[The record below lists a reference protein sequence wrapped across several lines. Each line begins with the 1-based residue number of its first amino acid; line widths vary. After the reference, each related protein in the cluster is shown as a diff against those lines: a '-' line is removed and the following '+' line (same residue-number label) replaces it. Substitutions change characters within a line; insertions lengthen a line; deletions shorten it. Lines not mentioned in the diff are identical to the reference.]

1 MKIEIAEHGRMTES
15 GSSLLRLIQNQDI
28 PLLDLLVR
36 ESIQNS
42 LDAASNDSA
51 KVSVD
56 IRVGEFKAKDLNK
69 HFERIEDGL
78 NRRYIKTKPRYI
90 AVRDSGTSG
99 LTGPVRYEDV
109 KNNLFG
115 NLLKLVYEICKPQS
129 NEGAGG
135 SWGLG
140 KTIYFRLGIG
150 LVIYYSR
157 VCEKGKYQSRLAA
170 CLVENETQKDAL
182 IPHSGGVKRGIAW
195 WGKRESHF
203 QKTTIP
209 EDSEQE
215 IQRVLDVFGIQPYGS
230 KDTGTTIII
239 PYIDENA
246 LLSEVY
252 AKNEPVAEK
261 PYWATRVDDYLK
273 VAIQKWYA
281 PRLNNADYPYG
292 AYLSA
297 SINGQKIKVSEM
309 LPLFRYVREFYIKA
323 SGKDLPDDALIKEEN
338 VIEGEQ
344 LYEESIDLRGVL
356 NTTSSGKFVYAR
368 LSRKQ
373 LQMDPPLN
381 NKSPYQQI
389 TNMPVQME
397 GGNGPIILYT
407 RRPGM
412 IVGYDYDST
421 WTHRMPKSGPDDYI
435 IGLFVANSVN
445 TLKNI
450 TDQRTNKPMTLEEYI
465 RQGEK
470 ADHASWSD
478 RNISGNNPRIIS
490 NIQKNVIN
498 KVKRQ
503 FSEPVKEVYDR
514 QNIGLSHALANML
527 LPAADFGSAATPPS
541 TPPGGGKN
549 PPGHRARKSLLTV
562 TGGPYYS
569 NGKVRLDFEIVLK
582 GKTCRLMLQVLT
594 DFKRYHADNWESEDE
609 LGKEFPVEFVEF
621 NVSRI
626 GVPTKGKSEFQNV
639 SLSLSSSNANGETE
653 GLSIRYVRSERFS
666 SCSYVELQPI
676 ATGCVLQGN
685 LTFRFKD
692 SGLKAVCELKE
703 L

>member
-1 MKIEIAEHGRMTES
+1 MRIEIAEHGRMTES

-36 ESIQNS
+36 ESVQNS
-42 LDAASNDSA
+42 LDAASNDTT
-51 KVSVD
+51 KVNVD
-56 IRVGEFKAKDLNK
+56 IQVGEFRAKDLNK
-69 HFERIEDGL
+69 HFEKIEDGL
-78 NRRYIKTKPRYI
+78 NRRYIKTTPKFI
-90 AVRDSGTSG
+90 AIRDSGTSG

-157 VCEKGKYQSRLAA
+157 ICEKGKYQSRLAA

-195 WGKRESHF
+195 WGKKESPF

-209 EDSEQE
+209 EDNVQE
-215 IQRVLDVFGIQPYGS
+215 IQRILNVFGIPSYGA
-230 KDTGTTIII
+230 KETGTTIII
-239 PYIDENA
+239 PYIDEEA

-252 AKNEPVAEK
+252 AKNEPIAEK
-261 PYWATRVDDYLK
+261 PYWANRVEDYLR
-273 VAIQKWYA
+273 VAVQKWYA
-281 PRLNNADYPYG
+281 PRLNNVDYPYG

-323 SGKDLPDDALIKEEN
+323 LGKTLDDDSLIKEEG
-338 VIEGEQ
+338 VAEGEQ

-373 LQMDPPLN
+373 LQMEPPLN

-397 GGNGPIILYT
+397 GGNGPIIMYT

-450 TDQRTNKPMTLEEYI
+450 TDQRTGKPMTLEEYI

-498 KVKRQ
+498 KVKKQ
-503 FSEPVKEVYDR
+503 FSEPVKEIYER

-527 LPAADFGSAATPPS
+527 LPASDFGSVATPPPA
-541 TPPGGGKN
+541 PPGGEKA
-549 PPGHRARKSLLTV
+549 PGHRGGRKSSLAV

-569 NGKVRLDFEIVLK
+569 NGKVKLDFEIVLK
-582 GKTCRLMLQVLT
+582 GKNCQLQLQVLT
-594 DFKRYHADNWESEDE
+594 DFKRYHADVWESADE
-609 LGKEFPVEFVEF
+609 LGKAFPVEFVEF
-621 NVSRI
+621 NVNKI
-626 GVPTKGKSEFQNV
+626 GTPAKGKPVLRDILLN
-639 SLSLSSSNANGETE
+639 LSPGSPDGHTE
-653 GLSIRYVRSERFS
+653 ELDVHYIRSERFA
-666 SCSYVELQPI
+666 SCSYIELKPL
-676 ATGCVLQGN
+676 ATGCILYGT
-685 LTFRFKD
+685 LSFEFKD

>member
-36 ESIQNS
+36 ESVQNS
-42 LDAASNDSA
+42 LDAASNTSS

-56 IRVGEFKAKDLNK
+56 IKVGEFNAKDLNK
-69 HFERIEDGL
+69 HFEKIEDGL
-78 NRRYIKTKPRYI
+78 NRRYIRTTPKYI

-109 KNNLFG
+109 KNNFFG

-157 VCEKGKYQSRLAA
+157 ICEKGKYQSRMAA

-195 WGKRESHF
+195 WGKKESLL

-209 EDSEQE
+209 EDNEQE
-215 IQRVLDVFGIQPYGS
+215 IRRILNVFDIPSYGE
-230 KDTGTTIII
+230 KETGTTVII
-239 PYIDENA
+239 PYIDEKA

-261 PYWATRVDDYLK
+261 PYWANRVEDYLK
-273 VAIQKWYA
+273 VAVQKWYA
-281 PRLNNADYPYG
+281 PRLNNANYPYG

-309 LPLFRYVREFYIKA
+309 LPLFRYAREFYIKA
-323 SGKDLPDDALIKEEN
+323 SGNVPDDDSLIKEEG
-338 VIEGEQ
+338 VVEGEQ
-344 LYEESIDLRGVL
+344 LYEESVDLRGVL
-356 NTTSSGKFVYAR
+356 NTTSSGKFVYAK

-373 LQMDPPLN
+373 LQMEPPLN

-389 TNMPVQME
+389 TNVPVQMD
-397 GGNGPIILYT
+397 GGNGPIIMYT

-450 TDQRTNKPMTLEEYI
+450 IDQGTGKPMTLEEYI

-498 KVKRQ
+498 KVKKK
-503 FSEPVKEVYDR
+503 FSESTKEIYER

-527 LPAADFGSAATPPS
+527 LPASDFGSVATPPS
-541 TPPGGGKN
+541 VPTGREKAS
-549 PPGHRARKSLLTV
+549 GHRGDRKSSLTV

-569 NGKVRLDFEIVLK
+569 NGKVKLDFEIVLK
-582 GKTCRLMLQVLT
+582 GKNSKLQLQVLT
-594 DFKRYHADNWESEDE
+594 DFKRYHADIWESADE
-609 LGKEFPVEFVEF
+609 VGKAFPVEFVEF
-621 NVSRI
+621 NVNKI
-626 GVPTKGKSEFQNV
+626 GTPAKGKPV
-639 SLSLSSSNANGETE
+639 IRDASLNLSPDSPDGYTDE
-653 GLSIRYVRSERFS
+653 IDVHYIRSEKFS
-666 SCSYVELQPI
+666 SYSYIELKPA
-676 ATGCVLQGN
+676 ATGCILYGS
-685 LTFRFKD
+685 LSFEFKD

-703 L
+703 F

>member
-1 MKIEIAEHGRMTES
+1 MRIEIAEHGRMTES

-42 LDAASNDSA
+42 LDAASNTST

-56 IRVGEFKAKDLNK
+56 IQVGEFKAKDLNK
-69 HFERIEDGL
+69 HFEKIEDGL
-78 NRRYIKTKPRYI
+78 NRRYIKTEPKFI

-109 KNNLFG
+109 KNNFFG

-140 KTIYFRLGIG
+140 KTIYFRLGVG

-157 VCEKGKYQSRLAA
+157 ICEKGKYQSRLAA

-195 WGKRESHF
+195 WGKKESPF

-209 EDSEQE
+209 EDNEQE
-215 IQRVLDVFGIQPYGS
+215 IQRILNVFGIPSYGV
-230 KDTGTTIII
+230 KETGTTIII
-239 PYIDENA
+239 PYIDEEA

-252 AKNEPVAEK
+252 AKNEPIAEK
-261 PYWATRVDDYLK
+261 PYWTNRVEDYLR
-273 VAIQKWYA
+273 VAVQKWYA
-281 PRLNNADYPYG
+281 PRLNNVDYPYG

-297 SINGQKIKVSEM
+297 SINRQKIKVSEM
-309 LPLFRYVREFYIKA
+309 LPLFRCVREFYIKA
-323 SGKDLPDDALIKEEN
+323 LGKTLDDDSLIKEEG
-338 VIEGEQ
+338 VAEGEQ

-373 LQMDPPLN
+373 LQMEPPLN

-397 GGNGPIILYT
+397 GGNGPIIMYT

-450 TDQRTNKPMTLEEYI
+450 TDQRTGKPMTLEEYI

-498 KVKRQ
+498 KVKKR
-503 FSEPVKEVYDR
+503 FSEPVKEIYER

-527 LPAADFGSAATPPS
+527 LPASDFGSVATLPPA
-541 TPPGGGKN
+541 PPGGEKA
-549 PPGHRARKSLLTV
+549 PGHRGGRKSSLAV

-569 NGKVRLDFEIVLK
+569 NGKIKLDFEIVLK
-582 GKTCRLMLQVLT
+582 GKKCQLQLQVLT
-594 DFKRYHADNWESEDE
+594 DFKRYHADIWESSDE
-609 LGKEFPVEFVEF
+609 LGKAFPVEFVEF
-621 NVSRI
+621 NVNKI
-626 GVPTKGKSEFQNV
+626 GTSAKGKPVLRDILLN
-639 SLSLSSSNANGETE
+639 LSPGSPDGHTE
-653 GLSIRYVRSERFS
+653 ELDVHYIRSERFA
-666 SCSYVELQPI
+666 SYSYIELKPL
-676 ATGCVLQGN
+676 ATECILHGTLS
-685 LTFRFKD
+685 FEFKD
-692 SGLKAVCELKE
+692 SSLKAVCELKE